1 MRDTNS
7 GTAFYS
13 AGIVPTDPAQLPRFV
28 GEELRKIEACLR
40 LLAAGHLDKTYAEPT
55 KFGDGD
61 IRYADGTTWKPNG
74 TGGVG
79 IWYYNSTSGLWIQLG

>member
-13 AGIVPTDPAQLPRFV
+13 AGLVPTEPEQIPRFL
-28 GEELRKIEACLR
+28 GEELRKIQTAIEA
-40 LLAAGHLDKTYAEPT
+40 LALGHLDKVYSEPA
-55 KFGDGD
+55 KLRDGD

-74 TGGVG
+74 TGGAG
-79 IWYYNSTSGLWIQLG
+79 IWYYNGSAWVQLG